1 MQSTRDTNNESAA
14 SIRRIVSRQDPL
26 SHYQWGDQCDGWNL
40 VDEGSLSVKL
50 EKMPP
55 GTAEERHWHREA
67 EQFFYILK
75 GEAVFEIRSA
85 RLRLVGGQG
94 IHILAGTEH
103 RIINEG
109 KEDLEFVLTSTPST
123 RKDRIKVT

>member
-1 MQSTRDTNNESAA
+1 MSNTPDAKNEAA
-14 SIRRIVSRQDPL
+14 NAIQRIVSKADPL
-26 SHYQWGDQCDGWNL
+26 SHYHWGNQCDGWNL
-40 VDEGSLSVKL
+40 VDKGSLSVKL

-55 GTAEERHWHREA
+55 QTAEERHWHREA

-75 GEAVFEIRSA
+75 GEAVFEIRGD
-85 RLRLVGGQG
+85 RMRLVADQG

-123 RKDRIKVT
+123 RKDRINIT